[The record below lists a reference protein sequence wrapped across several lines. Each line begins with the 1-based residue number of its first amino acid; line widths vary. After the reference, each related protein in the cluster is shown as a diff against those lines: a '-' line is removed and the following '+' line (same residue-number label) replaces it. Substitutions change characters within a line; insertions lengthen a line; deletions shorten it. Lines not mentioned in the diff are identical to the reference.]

1 VTQKMSYVTA
11 YFKTAHV

>member
-1 VTQKMSYVTA
+1 MSYVTA